1 MENDRKTEKTNWK
14 PCKPTESKET
24 GEFSFNESIDE
35 TNRCTSTVAAMA
47 VMELPESRF
56 PLSIWTC
63 GVPYPFLLDFPQA
76 IQSTPYVYGNP
87 YMLSIILSDFVKF
100 RTRKLQNSCS
110 MQWFGETGLLWS
122 SAPRVMDDHW
132 EATDHAHFNHYVRTG
147 FSTKFSVSLY
157 LSLAKQLQGW
167 HAKCGV

>member
-1 MENDRKTEKTNWK
+1 
-14 PCKPTESKET
+14 
-24 GEFSFNESIDE
+24 
-35 TNRCTSTVAAMA
+35 MA

-100 RTRKLQNSCS
+100 RNCKTHVVCNDLERLVCSEVQLPGSWMTIERRLTMPISITMCELVSPQSFQFHFIFPWPNSCKGG
-110 MQWFGETGLLWS
+110 MQSVECRVRSVVCKAWS
-122 SAPRVMDDHW
+122 VKS
-132 EATDHAHFNHYVRTG
+132 
-147 FSTKFSVSLY
+147 
-157 LSLAKQLQGW
+157 
-167 HAKCGV
+167 GV